1 MRAERLTPE
10 FFGSDDPNF
19 NLDAAIAAYTWVMR
33 EEEPV
38 AKFVLGD
45 VASEVMYEEVQKNY
59 DGFAA
64 FIRKQAEERKE
75 LVKKSLARAVLEGT
89 MTDEA
94 VQETIDAMEIITKA
108 DYEFDE
114 NKHKRDRLGRF
125 APMGRTTPTYPKRK
139 ASAALKGA
147 GGVKDQRLRQL
158 AQSANLS
165 ANDAKEFEAAFM
177 QVQRDMADLGINA
190 RNPADAVIRFQL
202 DNGAQDTL
210 SRVGITRVDEIV
222 TPQDFDTE
230 KKKIVDVEFYETGD
244 RVKIPGQKGK
254 VADYGE
260 GAPMAL
266 ANYGALDPAS
276 VAAWKGIT
284 TAQMM
289 QLQND
294 PELSGA
300 TRGMR
305 NVGNAASLADS
316 LGIAENN
323 PKLKAALA
331 AGKLV
336 GDMGPEAEKVI
347 GPGIRRAAYR
357 YRGTERPKPDKDIV
371 MARDAT
377 LRPIAQSGNLNAD
390 SVRAAITQ
398 PRVAEGTED
407 TYGSPLIRAMQNR
420 LPDSSLVDLHASSG
434 RITPSEGILL
444 DEQGNILS
452 QAVGNADD
460 HYLPFNLRKI
470 SGARGGSYIRTRA
483 LGGPTTED
491 IYTGLM
497 AGLDSMT
504 VVSNSGVYTINFD
517 QSFKGGRRYNDKALR
532 MQLRYGQLVDAVES
546 RKVQL
551 DAIPSDRKKEL
562 RQQVTEEIPGDTEE
576 ILNQREQRYRELE
589 SAEKKNPQPSQKQ
602 LAEWEDEFREQ
613 QAEKWSNSPAGEMT
627 WAQVKAQASLQANRA
642 LDDSEAIDEL
652 GLRDD
657 MDQFIESKREQY
669 SYDKGPL
676 ALNGAGY
683 HKALLAMKEQ
693 FPYYIKD
700 VSFIPAGNNRT
711 DLGYVKPRHIRPEK
725 AMSGY
730 FDPSIEGQ
738 GYWSPDG
745 KATGKRRADKDFY
758 ANAAAY
764 QRLEESGVRGAT
776 YRGANG
782 PKPKGWKKP
791 GGSTNPNGGPLAPT
805 PAPAGGSTGST
816 SSVTTPGTATGGFYQ
831 GFQKNPRL
839 KTASEGSPYQKAMAA
854 VKMRQKIRGIE
865 KLNYRDSTGTPR
877 HIYLNTDNNSLKS
890 LSNLVGANAANL
902 SDDQFLERMMSDKKF
917 AEQVNN
923 EVVALNGKSGSS
935 GWEGALTHA
944 LQNEMKTFV
953 GETYDNPTSP
963 AILVNRLVSRDKK
976 LYDFTQPSRRV
987 DGRNYLPGQPKNVYE
1002 AQWKAD
1008 SDISR
1013 FTAQAQKRFG
1023 YNMGLGQDPKV
1034 FNGITAQFGQSMQ
1047 QGLNYVDQWRK
1058 QSVEFGGPRNIPDK
1072 TVVEYGGKKYS
1083 AFSANDLE
1091 RDISQDALALTK
1103 MKQLKT
1109 QFDEGNN
1116 ADIKSIAEDVKE
1128 KTGQKVISID
1138 SNLKDP
1144 ERQKDIQERGLV
1156 SDRGTRA
1163 PYLDKS
1169 KKTLDEMTGLE
1180 SVKEQVGTLID
1191 EAKVNEKRKEA
1202 GLPVKQSTNHLIFT
1216 GAPGT
1221 GKTTVARALGDAYY
1235 GMGITKK
1242 PEVVAVSRADLVGE
1256 YQGETSKKT
1265 RSVFDKAKGGVLF
1278 IDEAYSLVS
1287 SPGDQYGYEAIDE
1300 LMQFAENN
1308 REDTVVILAG
1318 YPDSM
1323 DNLLE
1328 SNPGM
1333 KSRFPKTITFPNYS
1347 ADEINEIQGHMLSG
1361 MEYSLEP
1368 EAQKKVTSVAGKIV
1382 GLPNYSNARDAR
1394 NFNDSLRR
1402 AHARRISRLPEDKL
1416 SEIALKTITA
1426 DDVDNATKEFLG
1438 TRTGT

>member
-19 NLDAAIAAYTWVMR
+19 NLDAAIQAYSWVMR

-45 VASEVMYEEVQKNY
+45 IASEVMYEEVQKNY
-59 DGFAA
+59 DGFSA

-75 LVKKSLARAVLEGT
+75 LVKKSLARAVIEGT
-89 MTDEA
+89 MSDEA
-94 VQETIDAMEIITKA
+94 IQEAIDAMEVISKA
-108 DYEFDE
+108 YAWDPNE
-114 NKHKRDRLGRF
+114 HKRDKLGRF
-125 APMGRTTPTYPKRK
+125 APMGRSSFTYPKRK
-139 ASAALKGA
+139 HGLLKPEIKEDRIR
-147 GGVKDQRLRQL
+147 VK
-158 AQSANLS
+158 AKNLD
-165 ANDAKEFEAAFM
+165 ANDAKEFETAYA
-177 QVQRDMADLGINA
+177 QVQADMARLGISA
-190 RNPADAVIRFQL
+190 KSPADAVVRFQTK
-202 DNGAQDTL
+202 DGGQISHSFMSVTNPDDIVSAADFNGTD
-210 SRVGITRVDEIV
+210 S
-222 TPQDFDTE
+222 
-230 KKKIVDVEFYETGD
+230 KILGVEYFETGD
-244 RVKIPGQKGK
+244 RVRDPNDKDKTLPAYGPGT
-254 VADYGE
+254 ARN
-260 GAPMAL
+260 MAY
-266 ANYGALDPAS
+266 AGLDP
-276 VAAWKGIT
+276 VAVGAWKGIT

-289 QLQND
+289 QMQND

-305 NVGNAASLADS
+305 NVGNAAQLADS
-316 LGIAENN
+316 LGIADNN

-336 GDMGPEAEKVI
+336 GDMGPEAEKII

-357 YRGTERPKPDKDIV
+357 YRGTERSKPDKDIM

-377 LRPIAQSGNLNAD
+377 LRPIAQTGTLSPET
-390 SVRAAITQ
+390 VRAAITQ
-398 PRVAEGTED
+398 PRAVEGTED

-420 LPDSSLVDLHASSG
+420 LPDQALVDLHASSG

-444 DEQGNILS
+444 DAQGNVLS

-470 SGARGGSYIRTRA
+470 SNAKGGSYIRTRA

-491 IYTGLM
+491 VYTGLM

-504 VVSNSGVYTINFD
+504 VVSNSGVYTIAFD
-517 QSFKGGRRYNDKALR
+517 PSFKGGRRYNDKALR
-532 MQLRYGQLVDAVES
+532 MQKRYGQLVDAVES

-551 DAIPSDRKKEL
+551 DAIPSDRKREL
-562 RQQVTEEIPGDTEE
+562 RQQVAEEIPGDTEE
-576 ILNQREQRYRELE
+576 ILMQRKERYRELE
-589 SAEKKNPQPSQKQ
+589 SAEKQNPTPSQKQ
-602 LAEWEDEFREQ
+602 IVEWENEFREQ
-613 QAEKWSNSPAGEMT
+613 QADKWSNSPAGEMT

-642 LDDSEAIDEL
+642 LDDAEAIDEL
-652 GLRDD
+652 GLREEL
-657 MDQFIESKREQY
+657 DQFLENKREQY

-676 ALNGAGY
+676 ALNGTGY
-683 HKALLAMKEQ
+683 HKALLGLKEQ

-711 DLGYVKPRHIRPEK
+711 DLGYIKPRHIRPEK
-725 AMSGY
+725 AQSGY
-730 FDPSIEGQ
+730 FDPSIEGH

-745 KATGKRRADKDFY
+745 NMTGKRRADMDYY

-764 QRLEESGVRGAT
+764 QRIGHT
-776 YRGANG
+776 YRGVNG
-782 PKPKGWKKP
+782 PQPEGWTKP
-791 GGSTNPNGGPLAPT
+791 GGGGNPNGGPSA
-805 PAPAGGSTGST
+805 PAPAGGTQGNPSAGPVQPS
-816 SSVTTPGTATGGFYQ
+816 PGAAKSGFYQ
-831 GFQKNPRL
+831 GFIQNPQL
-839 KTASEGSPYQKAMAA
+839 KLASEGTPYQKAMAA

-877 HIYLNTDNNSLKS
+877 HVYLNTDNNSLKS
-890 LSNLVGANAANL
+890 LSYLVGANAANM
-902 SDDQFLERMMSDKKF
+902 SDDQFLENMMDSSNPDF
-917 AEQVNN
+917 AKQVNN
-923 EVVALNGKSGSS
+923 EIVRLNGKSGSA
-935 GWEGALTHA
+935 GWEGALTHQ
-944 LQNEMKTFV
+944 LQNEMKFFV
-953 GETYDNPTSP
+953 GETIDNPASP
-963 AILVNRLVSRDKK
+963 AILVNRLVTRDKK
-976 LYDFTQPSRRV
+976 LYDFTQPSRRI

-1002 AQWKAD
+1002 AAWKAD

-1013 FTAQAQKRFG
+1013 FTANSSKRFG
-1023 YNMGLGQDPKV
+1023 YSMGLGQDPKV

-1047 QGLNYVDQWRK
+1047 QGLNYVDQWRR
-1058 QSVEFGGPRNIPDK
+1058 QSVEFGSARNIPDK

-1138 SNLKDP
+1138 ANLKDP

-1156 SDRGTRA
+1156 SDRSRRTE
-1163 PYLDKS
+1163 YLDKS
-1169 KKTLDEMTGLE
+1169 KKTLDGMTGLE
-1180 SVKEQVGTLID
+1180 SVKTQVSTLID

-1265 RSVFDKAKGGVLF
+1265 RNVFDKAKGGVLF

-1333 KSRFPKTITFPNYS
+1333 KSRFPKTIAFPNYS

>member
-1 MRAERLTPE
+1 MRAEHLTPE

-19 NLDAAIAAYTWVMR
+19 NLEAAIAAYSWVMR

-45 VASEVMYEEVQKNY
+45 VASNVVYEEVQKNH
-59 DGFAA
+59 DGFSAY
-64 FIRKQAEERKE
+64 IRKQAEERKE
-75 LVKKSLARAVLEGT
+75 LVKKTLARAVMEGS
-89 MTDEA
+89 MSDEA
-94 VQETIDAMEIITKA
+94 LQEAIDAMEVISKA
-108 DYEFDE
+108 YKWDE
-114 NKHKRDRLGRF
+114 NKHDRDRLGRF

-139 ASAALKGA
+139 ASAALKGTT
-147 GGVKDQRLRQL
+147 GIQDNRLRQK
-158 AQSANLS
+158 AQSANLD
-165 ANDAKEFEAAFM
+165 ANDAKEFEAAYM
-177 QVQRDMADLGINA
+177 QVQRDMAQLGINA

-202 DNGAQDTL
+202 SNGAQDTI
-210 SRVGITRVDEIV
+210 SRVGVTSVDNIV
-222 TPQDFDTE
+222 GAPDFDA
-230 KKKIVDVEFYETGD
+230 KDKKIIDVEFYETGPK
-244 RVKIPGQKGK
+244 VKVGGNK
-254 VADYGE
+254 VASYGE

-289 QLQND
+289 QMQND
-294 PELSGA
+294 PELTGA

-305 NVGNAASLADS
+305 NVGNAAALADS
-316 LGIAENN
+316 LGVGETN
-323 PKLKAALA
+323 PKMKAALA

-357 YRGTERPKPDKDIV
+357 YRGTERPKPDKDIM

-377 LRPIAQSGNLNAD
+377 LRPIAQTGTLNAD
-390 SVRAAITQ
+390 TVRAAITT
-398 PRVAEGTED
+398 PRPVEGTDE

-420 LPDSSLVDLHASSG
+420 LPDPTLVDLHASSG

-444 DEQGNILS
+444 DAQGNIQS

-470 SGARGGSYIRTRA
+470 SNARGGSYIRTRA

-546 RKVQL
+546 KKVQL
-551 DAIPSDRKKEL
+551 DAIPADRKREL
-562 RQQVTEEIPGDTEE
+562 RQQVAEEMPGDTEE
-576 ILNQREQRYRELE
+576 VMEQRKQRYAELQN
-589 SAEKKNPQPSQKQ
+589 AEKQNPTPSQKQ
-602 LAEWEDEFREQ
+602 ITEWEDEFREQ

-627 WAQVKAQASLQANRA
+627 WAQVKAQASLQANRS

-652 GLRDD
+652 GLRDE
-657 MDQFIESKREQY
+657 MDQFLENKREQY
-669 SYDKGPL
+669 AYDKGPL
-676 ALNGAGY
+676 ALNGTGY

-700 VSFIPAGNNRT
+700 VTFIPAGNNRT
-711 DLGYVKPRHIRPEK
+711 DLGYIKPRHIRPEK

-730 FDPSIEGQ
+730 FDPSIEGVPYY
-738 GYWSPDG
+738 GPDG
-745 KATGKRRADKDFY
+745 EPTGKRRADMDYY

-764 QRLEESGVRGAT
+764 QRMGEHGIKRAT
-776 YRGANG
+776 YRGAY
-782 PKPKGWKKP
+782 PKKSKPKE
-791 GGSTNPNGGPLAPT
+791 GGGNPNVGPS
-805 PAPAGGSTGST
+805 APASAGGGTGT
-816 SSVTTPGTATGGFYQ
+816 TASVITPGTATNGFYK
-831 GFQKNPRL
+831 GFQQNPRL
-839 KTASEGSPYQKAMAA
+839 KTASEGTPYQKAMAA
-854 VKMRQKIRGIE
+854 VKMRQKIRGID

-877 HIYLNTDNNSLKS
+877 HIYVNTDNNSLRD
-890 LSNLVGANAANL
+890 LSHLMGVNAANM
-902 SDDQFLERMMSDKKF
+902 SDDQFLERMMSDQAF
-917 AEQVNN
+917 ADQVNN
-923 EVVALNGKSGSS
+923 EIVSLNGKSGSS
-935 GWEGALTHA
+935 GWEGALSHTI
-944 LQNEMKTFV
+944 QNEMKFFV

-963 AILVNRLVSRDKK
+963 QILVNRLVTRDKK
-976 LYDFTQPSRRV
+976 MYDFTQPARRI

-1002 AQWKAD
+1002 AAWKAD

-1013 FTAQAQKRFG
+1013 FTAQSSKRFG

-1047 QGLNYVDQWRK
+1047 NGLNYVDQWRRQAK
-1058 QSVEFGGPRNIPDK
+1058 EFGGARNIPDK

-1091 RDISQDALALTK
+1091 RDISQDALALSK
-1103 MKQLKT
+1103 MKQLKA
-1109 QFDEGNN
+1109 QYDEGNN
-1116 ADIKSIAEDVKE
+1116 GDIKSIAQDVKE
-1128 KTGQKVISID
+1128 KTGAKTISID
-1138 SNLKDP
+1138 ANLKDP

-1156 SDRGTRA
+1156 SDRSRRTE
-1163 PYLDKS
+1163 YLDKS
-1169 KKTLDEMTGLE
+1169 KKTLDGMTGLE
-1180 SVKEQVGTLID
+1180 SVKGQVNTLID

-1265 RSVFDKAKGGVLF
+1265 RTVFDKAKGGVLF

-1287 SPGDQYGYEAIDE
+1287 SSGDQYGFEALDE

-1323 DNLLE
+1323 ENLLE
-1328 SNPGM
+1328 ANPGM
-1333 KSRFPKTITFPNYS
+1333 KSRFPKTISFPNYS
-1347 ADEINEIQGHMLSG
+1347 ADEINQIQGEMLSG
-1361 MEYSLEP
+1361 MEYALEP
-1368 EAQKKVTSVAGKIV
+1368 AAQKQVTAMAGKIV
-1382 GLPNYSNARDAR
+1382 SLPNYSNARDAR

-1416 SEIALKTITA
+1416 TETALKTITA
-1426 DDVDNATKEFLG
+1426 DDVDNASKEFLG